1 MSCKKIVQILDI
13 SVYKSTQMH
22 LLPTAQYLR
31 LQISFICQISVTC
44 QITVICYDAKVKSRK
59 RRVSLYRLLTPI
71 CCYDADTISRVRIRS
86 FLAWHHLRI

>member
-1 MSCKKIVQILDI
+1 
-13 SVYKSTQMH
+13 MH

-59 RRVSLYRLLTPI
+59 KTGLPLPPFDPDIML
-71 CCYDADTISRVRIRS
+71 
-86 FLAWHHLRI
+86 